1 MSINIISTLDD
12 ITINETLKDE
22 LTIYDYI
29 NSVINLLGQDVS
41 IRMVINIG
49 DKLITIKIK

>member
-29 NSVINLLGQDVS
+29 INVINLLGQNVS
-41 IRMVINIG
+41 INMIVNIG

>member
-1 MSINIISTLDD
+1 MSINIVSTLDD

-29 NSVINLLGQDVS
+29 ISVVNLLGEDVS
-41 IRMVINIG
+41 INMIVNIG

>member
-1 MSINIISTLDD
+1 MSINIVSTLDD

-22 LTIYDYI
+22 LTIYEYI
-29 NSVINLLGQDVS
+29 NSVVNLLGEDVS
-41 IRMVINIG
+41 INMIVNIG

>member
-29 NSVINLLGQDVS
+29 NSVINLLGEDVS
-41 IRMVINIG
+41 INMIVNIG

>member
-29 NSVINLLGQDVS
+29 NSVVNLLGKDVS
-41 IRMVINIG
+41 INMIVNIG

>member
-29 NSVINLLGQDVS
+29 NSVVNLLGEDVS
-41 IRMVINIG
+41 INMIVNIG

>member
-12 ITINETLKDE
+12 ITINETLRDE
-22 LTIYDYI
+22 LTIYEYV
-29 NSVINLLGQDVS
+29 NNVVNLLGEDVS
-41 IRMVINIG
+41 INMIVNIG

>member
-1 MSINIISTLDD
+1 MSINIVSTLDD

-22 LTIYDYI
+22 LTIYEYI
-29 NSVINLLGQDVS
+29 NNVVNLLGEDVS
-41 IRMVINIG
+41 INMIVNIG

>member
-22 LTIYDYI
+22 LTIYEYI
-29 NSVINLLGQDVS
+29 NNVVNLLGEDVS
-41 IRMVINIG
+41 INMIVNIG

>member
-22 LTIYDYI
+22 LTIYEYV
-29 NSVINLLGQDVS
+29 NNVANLLGEDVS
-41 IRMVINIG
+41 INMIVNIG

>member
-29 NSVINLLGQDVS
+29 NNVVNLLGQDVS
-41 IRMVINIG
+41 INMIINIG

>member
-29 NSVINLLGQDVS
+29 NSVVNLLGQDVS
-41 IRMVINIG
+41 INMIVNIG

>member
-22 LTIYDYI
+22 LTIYEYV
-29 NSVINLLGQDVS
+29 NNVVNLLGEDVS
-41 IRMVINIG
+41 INMIVNIG

>member
-29 NSVINLLGQDVS
+29 NNVVNLLGEDVS
-41 IRMVINIG
+41 INMIVNIG

>member
-29 NSVINLLGQDVS
+29 NSVVNLLGKDVS
-41 IRMVINIG
+41 INMIINIG

>member
-1 MSINIISTLDD
+1 MSINIVSTLDD

-22 LTIYDYI
+22 LTIYEYV
-29 NSVINLLGQDVS
+29 NNVVNLLGEDVS
-41 IRMVINIG
+41 VSMVINIG

>member
-29 NSVINLLGQDVS
+29 ISVVNLLGEDVS
-41 IRMVINIG
+41 INMIVNIG

>member
-1 MSINIISTLDD
+1 MSINIVSTLDD

-22 LTIYDYI
+22 LTIYEYV
-29 NSVINLLGQDVS
+29 NNVVNLLGEDVS
-41 IRMVINIG
+41 INMIINIG

>member
-41 IRMVINIG
+41 INMIVNIG

>member
-1 MSINIISTLDD
+1 MSINIVSTLDD

-22 LTIYDYI
+22 LTIYEYV
-29 NSVINLLGQDVS
+29 NNVVNLLGEDVS
-41 IRMVINIG
+41 INMVINTG

>member
-22 LTIYDYI
+22 LTIYNYI

-41 IRMVINIG
+41 IRMVINTG

>member
-1 MSINIISTLDD
+1 MSINIVSTLDD

-29 NSVINLLGQDVS
+29 NSVVNLLGEDVS
-41 IRMVINIG
+41 INMIINIG

>member
-1 MSINIISTLDD
+1 MSINIVSTLDD

-22 LTIYDYI
+22 LTIYEYV
-29 NSVINLLGQDVS
+29 NNVVNLLGEDVS
-41 IRMVINIG
+41 INMIVNIG

>member
-1 MSINIISTLDD
+1 MSINIVSTLDD

-22 LTIYDYI
+22 LTIYEYV
-29 NSVINLLGQDVS
+29 NNVVNLLGEDVS
-41 IRMVINIG
+41 VSMVINTG

>member
-41 IRMVINIG
+41 IRMVINTG